1 MMLNKAMK
9 NDTMYFLQV
18 SIQNKMDKQ
27 IQKEIKR

>member
-1 MMLNKAMK
+1 MK

-27 IQKEIKR
+27 SQKEIKKIN